1 MFGNVM
7 YVIGGFD
14 GTRLNDIHLI
24 ALPVSLYEEDSESMR
39 RISRP
44 ASSASGIMQTVP
56 SDLPMHDSSNEDK
69 SVDTVHSLR
78 KQVRLLKR
86 QVKELSSILKQQE
99 ENLDDCITCYSR
111 QIDTV
116 FLECAHR
123 VMCYKCAVS

>member
-1 MFGNVM
+1 MFGNIM
-7 YVIGGFD
+7 YIIGGFD
-14 GTRLNDIHLI
+14 GTRLNDLHHI

-44 ASSASGIMQTVP
+44 TSSASGVMQTVP
-56 SDLPMHDSSNEDK
+56 SDLPVNNSFDNDIRNND
-69 SVDTVHSLR
+69 VVY
-78 KQVRLLKR
+78 LKKKIQILQR
-86 QVKELSSILKQQE
+86 QVKELSSILKQEE

-123 VMCYKCAVS
+123 VMCSKCAQQ